1 VNIWVLQEQ
10 PANKEREMNSLPEI
24 EAAMIAA
31 FIREGIR
38 TNGAK
43 SADAL
48 IEDNM
53 TWNSASDLC
62 RALGWSKQEVG
73 GVMSALY
80 EKGLIIDSGESARGA
95 RDNDWF
101 ASDRAI
107 REFFHLA

>member
-1 VNIWVLQEQ
+1 
-10 PANKEREMNSLPEI
+10 MNNLTEK

-62 RALGWSKQEVG
+62 RTLGWSKQEVG

-80 EKGLIIDSGESARGA
+80 EKGLIVDSGESARGA
-95 RDNDWF
+95 RDNDWY
-101 ASDRAI
+101 ASKRAI

>member
-1 VNIWVLQEQ
+1 
-10 PANKEREMNSLPEI
+10 MNNLTEK
-24 EAAMIAA
+24 EAAMIAV
-31 FIREGIR
+31 FIREGIS